1 LLDIER
7 ALNKLEKVALINRA
21 KRGKPLV
28 IIVNQCHLIRDDEDG
43 KDLLELLQQRAEQWA
58 ASNLVTMVFNS
69 DDYWVY
75 ERFKQLATRMEVLA
89 VHDLPKS
96 QALTALKRYRQRYFQ
111 EDVSKDELEKVYDLV
126 GGRLSFLNRVAKSAN
141 MIKTCD
147 QIKEIEKTWFL
158 NQCWILGSE
167 MDDDVMD
174 QQKWAVSFGISPLR
188 LQSRDSRGRILTH
201 ARLPPW
207 FWHKLSLT
215 RKRKWTRPMMKSLD
229 MCYQHTPCTSRS
241 KS

>member
-1 LLDIER
+1 MLDIER
-7 ALNKLEKVALINRA
+7 ALNKLEKVALKNRA
-21 KRGKPLV
+21 VRGKPLI

-58 ASNLVTMVFNS
+58 ASNLVTMVFNT

-111 EDVSKDELEKVYDLV
+111 EDTPKDILEQVYDLV

-141 MIKTCD
+141 MVKTCD

-174 QQKWAVSFGISPLR
+174 QQKWAVSS
-188 LQSRDSRGRILTH
+188 
-201 ARLPPW
+201 
-207 FWHKLSLT
+207 LSHLFAPVLSTSMNT
-215 RKRKWTRPMMKSLD
+215 RVSSCAD
-229 MCYQHTPCTSRS
+229 CC
-241 KS
+241 